1 MGNLRFGIQPFWFW
15 NGEMDKDEMSRQI
28 EQMYRQGI
36 KGFMIH
42 PRQGMEIP
50 YLSEEFFS
58 RVRHAVTEAKKRDM
72 EVWIYDEFPYPSGIG
87 GGKVVLDHPEYLC
100 RSLRYVT
107 AQARGK
113 ETVKLHAPWGKVLSA
128 RAYAVEGR
136 KINWDRFLDLAPYIG
151 TGYVQDVFQLSG
163 LTAYNR
169 KRYFQGE
176 LSQYLYF
183 PVPEGE
189 WKICIF
195 VETVLTHFKYFD
207 TFVDPLN
214 PDAVRYFIE
223 TTHEAYKKHVG
234 SEFGKTIKGF
244 FTDEVTAFPPEQP
257 WSPLLPDLVKKRH
270 GIDLL
275 EYLPTLFEDMGTMTS
290 RIRYAYRDTAAEQ
303 FMESYDRQLLSW
315 CHENHLLYIGEKPI
329 LRSKELEFVDI
340 PGIDAGHQKVG
351 SRPSIGDSKY
361 RFNGKIVSSAAH
373 FYHKEGALCEAFH
386 SIGWGMTVQD
396 MKWTFDWLAV
406 SGINWFV
413 IHGAYYTTDGLK
425 KHDAPPSSFFQMPW
439 WKNVHSLSD
448 HAEKLDRMLQG
459 KRTVKLLLL
468 DPVTSTWT
476 ADEETAR
483 RLKED
488 FSTVQNRLLEAGL
501 DYYIIDP
508 QLFAAMEVV
517 KKEGK
522 TFLQLSGDR
531 YQAVILPFMS
541 NLESE
546 AAKKLREYIQQG
558 GRTAFFGLIPWEQI
572 EPDERTG
579 DLSDILGISGS
590 QVYESYRNGKEAPA
604 MEKESLLFTRD
615 PGSLIA
621 WSEAEISMP
630 FEISS
635 PLREDGSLVWFCTEN
650 AEKKREL
657 FLLNLSG
664 QTGNAA
670 VTLKGAG
677 TLSLTLSPY
686 ESRFLNE
693 EDFSGKDTEYA
704 SADDTP
710 APMEIYLDIPMKQ
723 KILGKNALRIGRWQV
738 ENEDGQKGEAES
750 IPVIDQLEQ
759 AGIRIPVRQK
769 PYFGCPK
776 ELDFGSVRVTCRN
789 EFLCNL
795 SDQERKDIYL
805 VMEPGTMLGKWSLWL
820 NDHEIKEADL
830 ESREFYLNTNQAVRI
845 SNALIPGKNQIT
857 LVFETDKTFGGIRNP
872 LYIFG
877 DFSVEKKD
885 GLWSLEPWRETG
897 WIKDRVRSGIPFY
910 AGTIIYETILE
921 KESRELRIV
930 DPCMQDSLTL
940 RLNGRTLGMKAF
952 SPYRFDV
959 PAGLYIPGQETRLE
973 LIVDT
978 TLSGL
983 FEGEIF
989 DIEKHKYEEV

>member
-1 MGNLRFGIQPFWFW
+1 
-15 NGEMDKDEMSRQI
+15 
-28 EQMYRQGI
+28 
-36 KGFMIH
+36 
-42 PRQGMEIP
+42 
-50 YLSEEFFS
+50 
-58 RVRHAVTEAKKRDM
+58 
-72 EVWIYDEFPYPSGIG
+72 
-87 GGKVVLDHPEYLC
+87 
-100 RSLRYVT
+100 
-107 AQARGK
+107 
-113 ETVKLHAPWGKVLSA
+113 
-128 RAYAVEGR
+128 
-136 KINWDRFLDLAPYIG
+136 
-151 TGYVQDVFQLSG
+151 
-163 LTAYNR
+163 
-169 KRYFQGE
+169 
-176 LSQYLYF
+176 
-183 PVPEGE
+183 
-189 WKICIF
+189 
-195 VETVLTHFKYFD
+195 
-207 TFVDPLN
+207 
-214 PDAVRYFIE
+214 
-223 TTHEAYKKHVG
+223 
-234 SEFGKTIKGF
+234 
-244 FTDEVTAFPPEQP
+244 
-257 WSPLLPDLVKKRH
+257 
-270 GIDLL
+270 
-275 EYLPTLFEDMGTMTS
+275 
-290 RIRYAYRDTAAEQ
+290 
-303 FMESYDRQLLSW
+303 
-315 CHENHLLYIGEKPI
+315 
-329 LRSKELEFVDI
+329 
-340 PGIDAGHQKVG
+340 
-351 SRPSIGDSKY
+351 
-361 RFNGKIVSSAAH
+361 
-373 FYHKEGALCEAFH
+373 
-386 SIGWGMTVQD
+386 
-396 MKWTFDWLAV
+396 
-406 SGINWFV
+406 
-413 IHGAYYTTDGLK
+413 
-425 KHDAPPSSFFQMPW
+425 
-439 WKNVHSLSD
+439 
-448 HAEKLDRMLQG
+448 
-459 KRTVKLLLL
+459 
-468 DPVTSTWT
+468 
-476 ADEETAR
+476 
-483 RLKED
+483 
-488 FSTVQNRLLEAGL
+488 
-501 DYYIIDP
+501 
-508 QLFAAMEVV
+508 
-517 KKEGK
+517 
-522 TFLQLSGDR
+522 
-531 YQAVILPFMS
+531 
-541 NLESE
+541 
-546 AAKKLREYIQQG
+546 
-558 GRTAFFGLIPWEQI
+558 
-572 EPDERTG
+572 
-579 DLSDILGISGS
+579 
-590 QVYESYRNGKEAPA
+590 

-686 ESRFLNE
+686 ESRFLNK

-738 ENEDGQKGEAES
+738 EAEDGQKGEAES

-776 ELDFGSVRVTCRN
+776 ELDFGLVRVTCRN
-789 EFLCNL
+789 EFFCDL
-795 SDQERKDIYL
+795 SEQERKDIYL

-820 NDHEIKEADL
+820 NDHEIKEVDL
-830 ESREFYLNTNQAVRI
+830 ESREFYLNTNKAVRI

-921 KESRELRIV
+921 KESKELRIV

-959 PAGLYIPGQETRLE
+959 PAGLCILGKEARLE

-989 DIEKHKYEEV
+989 NMEKHKYEEV